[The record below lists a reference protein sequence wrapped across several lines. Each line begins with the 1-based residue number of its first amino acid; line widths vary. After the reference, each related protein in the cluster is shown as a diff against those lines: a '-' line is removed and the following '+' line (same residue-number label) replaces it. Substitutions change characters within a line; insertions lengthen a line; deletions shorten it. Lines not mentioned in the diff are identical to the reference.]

1 MPKITQVERWIPK
14 LFCENLGYL
23 STVFS
28 VSLKKKKKSEESR
41 QTGKKRPKTLFCCHI
56 KLQVNKFYSNHHLYV
71 GRSGG
76 VLNGEFL
83 LSSVKQEEAPSW
95 LGAPFQPVVLE
106 IMSQVME
113 IWMLNNINRFWSIMQ
128 NHLDLEVS
136 VQQPE
141 SKKGFR
147 RGSRLRRRIKS
158 VIQNKVTF
166 KTLFFHLCG

>member
-28 VSLKKKKKSEESR
+28 VSLKKKKSEESR
-41 QTGKKRPKTLFCCHI
+41 QTGKKRPKTLCCCHI

-147 RGSRLRRRIKS
+147 RGFRLRRRIKS